1 MNLCSARLP
10 SPDPPRHRIDP
21 STSRCRGGGLVQPSL
36 SDMTTAEHRRR
47 LGVQGS
53 VEARA
58 GKGSGFQSRLGLGR
72 AGFRRRQADFGC
84 GGREMKGDGR
94 GAAKRIHLRIR
105 DVEEKTIANK

>member
-58 GKGSGFQSRLGLGR
+58 GKGSGFQSRLGVRVSSGGKR
-72 AGFRRRQADFGC
+72 ISAAA
-84 GGREMKGDGR
+84 GGRRKATAD

-105 DVEEKTIANK
+105 DVEEKKT